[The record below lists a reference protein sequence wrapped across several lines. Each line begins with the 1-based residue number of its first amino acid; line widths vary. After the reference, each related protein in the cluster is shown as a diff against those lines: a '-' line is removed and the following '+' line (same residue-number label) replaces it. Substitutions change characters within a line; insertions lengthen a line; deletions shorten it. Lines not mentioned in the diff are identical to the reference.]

1 MGDKTSRSG
10 LELFLLQFALPVAF
24 AKILD
29 PTIHISES
37 PTASSRAAAQNT
49 HSVNN

>member
-1 MGDKTSRSG
+1 MGDKTSPSG
-10 LELFLLQFALPVAF
+10 LELFLLQFALLVAF

-29 PTIHISES
+29 PTIRISES